1 MPLLHLPSARGRL
14 STQAACRACLVS
26 SLSRRSLGWESRV
39 GRLPWR
45 RRWTDER
52 DPAGRRCPWRGRQL
66 RTDVESR
73 RTTAEFQRSP
83 LCAST
88 PGPLV
93 SVEWTLGCW
102 RERLRGV
109 LVVGPG
115 TSAPIRPTW
124 PLSRV
129 PVAPTQRRPA
139 RPRDGLLHEGGGVLA
154 RGCAY
159 CTKARPTW
167 STHESPP
174 VAPRPRVL
182 RPGDAGSHLGDHV
195 RTLPA
200 ERAAALAPGKPVPP
214 VS

>member
-1 MPLLHLPSARGRL
+1 MKE
-14 STQAACRACLVS
+14 T
-26 SLSRRSLGWESRV
+26 RRSV
-39 GRLPWR
+39 GVHGA
-45 RRWTDER
+45 DI
-52 DPAGRRCPWRGRQL
+52 
-66 RTDVESR
+66 S
-73 RTTAEFQRSP
+73 TTPTSNPEEQPAEFQRSP

-88 PGPLV
+88 SGPLV
-93 SVEWTLGCW
+93 SAEWTLGCW

-115 TSAPIRPTW
+115 TSGPIRSTW

-129 PVAPTQRRPA
+129 PVASTQRRPA

-167 STHESPP
+167 STHEPPP
-174 VAPRPRVL
+174 VAPRPRAL
-182 RPGDAGSHLGDHV
+182 RPGDAGSHLGDHD

-200 ERAAALAPGKPVPP
+200 ERAAALAPGKTGPTGVLRCHDIRN
-214 VS
+214 SQKS

>member
-1 MPLLHLPSARGRL
+1 M
-14 STQAACRACLVS
+14 
-26 SLSRRSLGWESRV
+26 

-45 RRWTDER
+45 RWWTDER
-52 DPAGRRCPWRGRQL
+52 DPAGRWCPWRGHQHH
-66 RTDVESR
+66 TGVESR

-88 PGPLV
+88 SGPLM
-93 SVEWTLGCW
+93 SAEWTLGCW

-115 TSAPIRPTW
+115 TSGPFCPTW
-124 PLSRV
+124 PLSRL
-129 PVAPTQRRPA
+129 PVAPTQRRLRPGL
-139 RPRDGLLHEGGGVLA
+139 RPRVGLLHEGGDLLA

-167 STHESPP
+167 STHEPPP
-174 VAPRPRVL
+174 VAPHPGAL
-182 RPGDAGSHLGDHV
+182 RPGDAGSHLGDC
-195 RTLPA
+195 TLPA